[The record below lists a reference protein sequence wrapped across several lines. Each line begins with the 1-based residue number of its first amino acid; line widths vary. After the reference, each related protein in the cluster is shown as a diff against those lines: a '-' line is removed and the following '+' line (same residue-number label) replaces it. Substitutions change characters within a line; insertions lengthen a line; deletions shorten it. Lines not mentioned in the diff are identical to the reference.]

1 LKLAAPARGS
11 VIRYAY
17 LWAEEYKG
25 GHDEAGKDRPALVLA
40 LSVRSEDGKT
50 EVLALAITHHSPE
63 RTTDA
68 VVLPAAVKRR
78 LGLDDNASWIVTT
91 EANAFTWPGPDARY
105 RAAILG
111 PSFTERFRRICCRKP
126 PAPCSQTGEGK
137 GHEWCRAQA
146 EPAHGD

>member
-1 LKLAAPARGS
+1 MKLPPPARGT

-17 LWAEEYKG
+17 LWAGEYEG
-25 GHDEAGKDRPALVLA
+25 GRDEAGKDRPALVLA

-50 EVLALAITHHSPE
+50 EVLALAITHHPPK

-91 EANAFTWPGPDARY
+91 EANAFAWPGPDVRPVPGRNPRTVVCGTIPQNLLQEAARSFLANRRKQ
-105 RAAILG
+105 RARMV
-111 PSFTERFRRICCRKP
+111 PRTS
-126 PAPCSQTGEGK
+126 
-137 GHEWCRAQA
+137 
-146 EPAHGD
+146 